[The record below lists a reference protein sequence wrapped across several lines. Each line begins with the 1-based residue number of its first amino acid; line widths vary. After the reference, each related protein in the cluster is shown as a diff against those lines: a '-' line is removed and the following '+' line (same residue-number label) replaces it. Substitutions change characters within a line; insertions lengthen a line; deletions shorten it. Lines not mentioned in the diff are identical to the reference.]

1 MRVNTDMSNQALLY
15 GEVKDGREDKAR
27 PAMKDEEKTRDQLLE
42 EVVALRRQMK
52 ALKHTKMN
60 EVFQERL
67 YKIME
72 GGMKAGFY
80 VVQNGKFVFVN
91 DHAAHYWGYR
101 KDELLNMNS
110 MNLVYPEDREWVR
123 ENAIKMLNGER
134 SSSYDFRTTNKD
146 GAPRWMTETIAP
158 IEYMGER
165 AVLGISLDITEQM
178 AARNKLAELE
188 ALEASLL
195 EAIPHAVVGLKD
207 RRIIFANEG
216 VDSVFGYKA
225 SDLIG
230 KTANMFYRSE
240 EQSEGIAQHLYST
253 LEKNNT
259 FIAEIPCRRRDGR
272 DIVCM
277 VKASR
282 IGASLRERNI
292 VITYEDITERKRL
305 EDTYKT
311 MAKSSVAGVYIVK
324 DGKFLFLNCHAAMYA
339 DYNEEELVGKD
350 AYSVVHPD
358 DREMVKKNATN
369 MLQGKSHTPYEFR
382 VVTKNGRIRWIM
394 ETVTLVPY
402 GNEKA
407 ILGNSMDIT
416 ELKETRDKIA
426 ELKAL
431 ETSFL
436 EAIPHAVVGLRDRR
450 IIFANDDIESV
461 FGWKAEELIGK
472 SVRVLYRTEKDTREI
487 GRSLYSAL
495 KRHRT
500 FSTEVPCRRKDGRN
514 IDCTVKASRI
524 GEILKERSIVI
535 TYEDISE
542 SKQAKNE
549 LEKSRERLRNLSA
562 HLESIREK
570 ERTRIARELHD
581 ELGQLLTAL
590 HMEIVLLNK
599 KIPSDQHQLLEKT
612 DAMGELVDM
621 TMKTLKRIYMDLR
634 PGMLDHLGLATAIG
648 WQAGEFE
655 RRTGIRCKVTVYP
668 EDFEIDQDLSTA
680 IFRIFQETLT
690 NISRHSEATKATIS
704 LKIKH
709 GKVDLVVKDNGKG
722 ITEEQLSKPNSFGLM
737 GISERAFH
745 WGGKVKI
752 IGKKGI
758 GTTVRVNLPL
768 RAKGE

>member
-1 MRVNTDMSNQALLY
+1 MRFNADMSGQALSY
-15 GEVKDGREDKAR
+15 EERNDDREDKAKIVT
-27 PAMKDEEKTRDQLLE
+27 KDEEKTRDQLLD
-42 EVVALRRQMK
+42 EVVDLRRRMK
-52 ALKHTKMN
+52 ELRHTKMD

-67 YKIME
+67 YKILE

-101 KDELLNMNS
+101 KDELLGMNS

-123 ENAIKMLNGER
+123 ENAIKMLKGER

-178 AARNKLAELE
+178 AARNKLAEME

-216 VDSVFGYKA
+216 VESVFGWEA
-225 SDLIG
+225 GDLIG
-230 KTANMFYRSE
+230 KTVGMFYRSQ
-240 EQSEGIAQHLYST
+240 EQSETIAQRLYST

-259 FIAEIPCRRRDGR
+259 FNAEIPCRRRDGR
-272 DIVCM
+272 NIVCM

-282 IGASLRERNI
+282 IGESLKERNI

-305 EDTYKT
+305 EDSYKT

-324 DGKFLFLNCHAAMYA
+324 DGKFLFVNRHAAMYA
-339 DYNEEELVGKD
+339 EYNEEELVGKD
-350 AYSVVHPD
+350 AYSLVHPD

-369 MLQGKSHTPYEFR
+369 MLQGKNHTPYEFR
-382 VVTKNGRIRWIM
+382 VVTKNGNIRWIL

-402 GNEKA
+402 KNEMA

-416 ELKETRDKIA
+416 ELKEARDKVA

-436 EAIPHAVVGLRDRR
+436 EAIPHAVVGLKDRR
-450 IIFANDDIESV
+450 IIFANDGIESV
-461 FGWKAEELIGK
+461 FGWKADELIGK
-472 SVRVLYRTEKDTREI
+472 SVRVLYRTEKDTKEI
-487 GRSLYSAL
+487 GRFLYSAL

-500 FSTEVPCRRKDGRN
+500 FSTEVPCRRKDGQN
-514 IDCTVKASRI
+514 VDCMVKASRI
-524 GEILKERSIVI
+524 GEILKERNIVI

-599 KIPSDQHQLLEKT
+599 KIPPGHHHLMEKT
-612 DAMGELVDM
+612 DAMGDLVDM

-655 RRTGIRCKVTVYP
+655 KRTAIKCKVTVYP
-668 EDFEIDQDLSTA
+668 EDFEINQDLSTA

-690 NISRHSEATKATIS
+690 NISRHSEATSATIS
-704 LKIKH
+704 LKIKN
-709 GKVDLVVKDNGKG
+709 GKVELIVKDNGKG

-737 GISERAFH
+737 GITERAFH

-752 IGKKGI
+752 NGKKGV
-758 GTTVRVNLPL
+758 GTTVKVNLPL